1 MLSIKQEMARKTVDK
16 NFNLSVKEMKVL
28 KQHVVHI
35 RKNSGVKKKCRIF
48 RNLSLRNSSIYLM
61 IQSLSQ
67 GVKDGFLRL
76 FKGQR
81 YLWLGETDL
90 RYSQNVLKWLWSI
103 FWIQMIDCIKIR
115 TLKPKTEIPS
125 KT

>member
-48 RNLSLRNSSIYLM
+48 ILAFQLAPDQKSI
-61 IQSLSQ
+61 
-67 GVKDGFLRL
+67 L
-76 FKGQR
+76 FFQ
-81 YLWLGETDL
+81 
-90 RYSQNVLKWLWSI
+90 
-103 FWIQMIDCIKIR
+103 
-115 TLKPKTEIPS
+115 
-125 KT
+125 